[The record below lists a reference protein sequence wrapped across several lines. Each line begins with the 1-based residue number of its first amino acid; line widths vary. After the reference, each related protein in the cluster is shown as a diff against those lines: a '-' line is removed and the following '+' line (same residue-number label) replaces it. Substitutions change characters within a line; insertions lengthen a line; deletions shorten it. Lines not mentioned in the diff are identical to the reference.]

1 MEKWRKILSFM
12 SLQTLMYISYILL
25 DPSNVNIINVQ
36 LKSIYV
42 ESQVIGP
49 LADDSVSWIGGV
61 GHLVL
66 KDVIASRSITV
77 FIKQNSSAGAT
88 YKSQRKQDS
97 YSAIIQQETSLV
109 SLFSKNKFEEKKT
122 QFDLFLF

>member
-1 MEKWRKILSFM
+1 
-12 SLQTLMYISYILL
+12 MYISYILL
-25 DPSNVNIINVQ
+25 DPLNVKIFIVQ
-36 LKSIYV
+36 LKSIYA

-49 LADDSVSWIGGV
+49 LADGSVSWIGGV

-88 YKSQRKQDS
+88 YQSQKKHIVLS
-97 YSAIIQQETSLV
+97 Y
-109 SLFSKNKFEEKKT
+109 NKKHH
-122 QFDLFLF
+122 

>member
-1 MEKWRKILSFM
+1 
-12 SLQTLMYISYILL
+12 MYILYILL
-25 DPSNVNIINVQ
+25 DPLNVNIINVQ
-36 LKSIYV
+36 LKSIYA

-49 LADDSVSWIGGV
+49 LADGSVSWIGGV

-88 YKSQRKQDS
+88 YKSQRKYVVLS
-97 YSAIIQQETSLV
+97 Y
-109 SLFSKNKFEEKKT
+109 NKKHH
-122 QFDLFLF
+122 

>member
-1 MEKWRKILSFM
+1 
-12 SLQTLMYISYILL
+12 MYILYILL
-25 DPSNVNIINVQ
+25 DPLNVNIINVQ
-36 LKSIYV
+36 LKSIYA

-49 LADDSVSWIGGV
+49 LADGSVSWIGGV

-88 YKSQRKQDS
+88 YKSQRKHIVLLSRFSQDEV
-97 YSAIIQQETSLV
+97 ARRNQETRNETL
-109 SLFSKNKFEEKKT
+109 NYFESFNENT
-122 QFDLFLF
+122 EMTDTGTHTHRRSRH